1 MIDVIKGDKSRAFM
15 GVAGW
20 DGQEGRGR
28 ERDRGKWRA
37 ACAWWVRKTKA
48 EENNQIGKIGT
59 QFVDEDRVR
68 EKKVDIRIT

>member
-28 ERDRGKWRA
+28 ERDRGKWRV
-37 ACAWWVRKTKA
+37 ACGWLVRETK
-48 EENNQIGKIGT
+48 EEGNNQTEKIGT
-59 QFVDEDRVR
+59 LVMDEDMVR
-68 EKKVDIRIT
+68 EKRVEFG